1 MRAIILSLILLT
13 FWSSSVLAEHKRL
26 EKEYQQDW
34 CAEARG
40 QAEIRLADGTRADCI
55 TRTHAIE
62 FDFGRKWAESIG
74 QALYYSMQT
83 GKRAGVVLILERIE
97 DRKFWIRLNSIIEF
111 QKLPIDTWK
120 IENFQIP

>member
-1 MRAIILSLILLT
+1 MRVPIILLILFT
-13 FWSSSVLAEHKRL
+13 FWSSPVQAEHKRP
-26 EKEYQQDW
+26 EKEYQRDW

-40 QAEIRLADGTRADCI
+40 HAEIRLPDGTRADCI

-62 FDFGRKWAESIG
+62 FDFGQKWAESIG

-83 GKRAGVVLILERIE
+83 GKRAGIVLILERIE
-97 DRKFWIRLNSIIEF
+97 DRKFWIRLNSIVEF

-120 IENFQIP
+120 IENFQAP